1 MNQPLYTSAE
11 MDVIEYFWVEKSK
24 KNFMAFRLYM
34 RAGDFI
40 YNWFIE
46 DLTRQ
51 LQQFWIDYKAGL
63 RPVLIINTP
72 PQHGKSWAVADFCA
86 WIIGL
91 EPTIRIIYGSF
102 SDNLGIRCN
111 TMLQR
116 FFFNPKFE
124 KIFPKHQ
131 MSHKSVV
138 SQGTAAKK
146 NSNFIEFWE
155 KDNLTRF
162 GYFRNTTVQGAVTGE
177 TLDIGIIDDPVK
189 GRQEANSP
197 TISQRIWDWF
207 NDDFGTRFDDKAGL
221 IIIQTRWA
229 TNDLTGRIL
238 EKKGHKVKVLNYPAI
253 ATKDDDHR
261 KIGEVLFPK
270 LKSFEFLM
278 DRKAT
283 MFEAYWEALYQGNP
297 TVTGGNLFKDN
308 WWKWWSVKKT
318 GLPHIQYKFIVA
330 DTAQKAKKENDWT
343 VLHCWGYGFDGR
355 IYLLDRFREKL
366 EAPALRREAEFF
378 YRKHDTPR
386 KEVGDPILR
395 GMYIEDKSSGI
406 GLIQELRA
414 LGLLVFEVP
423 RNTDKV
429 FRAHDAAP
437 FVESGLVVIGL
448 DLEGVD
454 NLTKEGREFPNSEY
468 DDEIDVMISAVE
480 VVYINKLIKGSLV
493 AAMEADIDSN
503 AKTALDKGHDLAKV
517 LTHRTPKSL
526 IKGVDTKETSL
537 LEAMGG

>member
-1 MNQPLYTSAE
+1 MSQPLYTSAE
-11 MDVIEYFWVEKSK
+11 LDVIENFWIEKSQ
-24 KNFMAFRLYM
+24 KNFMAFRMYM
-34 RAGDFI
+34 RAGGFV

-51 LQQFWIDYKAGL
+51 LQQFWVDYKAGK
-63 RPVLIINTP
+63 RPILIINTP
-72 PQHGKSWAVADFCA
+72 PQHGKSWAVSDFCA

-91 EPTIRIIYGSF
+91 QPTIRIIYGSF

-111 TMLQR
+111 TQLQR
-116 FFFNPKFE
+116 FFFNSKFS
-124 KIFPKHQ
+124 KIFPDHQ
-131 MSHKSVV
+131 MSRKAVI

-155 KDNLTRF
+155 KDNLDKF

-197 TISQRIWDWF
+197 TVSQRIWNWF

-253 ATKDDDHR
+253 ATKDESNR
-261 KIGEVLFPK
+261 KTGEVLFPE

-297 TVTGGNLFKDN
+297 TIAGGNLFKDN
-308 WWKWWSVKKT
+308 WWKWWSYKNT
-318 GLPHIQYKFIVA
+318 GVPHIQYKFIVA

-343 VLHCWGYGFDGR
+343 IFHCWGYGFDGR
-355 IYLLDRFREKL
+355 IYLLDRFRQKL
-366 EAPALRREAEFF
+366 EAPALRREAELF

-406 GLIQELRA
+406 GLIQELRVK
-414 LGLLVFEVP
+414 GLLVFEVP
-423 RNTDKV
+423 RNTDKI
-429 FRAHDAAP
+429 FRAHDTAP
-437 FVESGLVVIGL
+437 FVEAGLVVIGL
-448 DLEGVD
+448 DLEGID
-454 NLTKEGREFPNSEY
+454 NLTKEAREFPNSEF
-468 DDEIDVMISAVE
+468 DDEIDTMMSAVE

-493 AAMEADIDSN
+493 AAMEADIDLN
-503 AKTALDKGHDLAKV
+503 AKTALDKGHNLAKV
-517 LTHRTPKSL
+517 LTQSKVKTVRT
-526 IKGVDTKETSL
+526 GETSL